1 MALWL
6 HLQALV
12 RSLGTSFLVV
22 CNINSG
28 RSEFP
33 VFLHLQSKQWGQA
46 NKIVLPLFFKKKKKK
61 KELVYYYIQ
70 KKI

>member
-12 RSLGTSFLVV
+12 RSLGTSFLMV

-28 RSEFP
+28 RSDC
-33 VFLHLQSKQWGQA
+33 FLYSCIYKANSEVKQT
-46 NKIVLPLFFKKKKKK
+46 KLCYLSFLKKKK
-61 KELVYYYIQ
+61 KERVYYYIQ